1 VVIDDEI
8 ALLDILDTA
17 GQEEYSAMREQYMRT
32 GEGFLLV
39 YSIASRRSFEEIKTL
54 QRQILDVKDRDYW
67 PIVLV
72 GNKCHLEDERQ
83 VSKLEGQGLS
93 RLLGCPFLEVSAKT
107 RINIDEAFFT
117 LVREI
122 RRFNK
127 EPSSQL
133 LTVSRPS
140 VRRVSKVQLDSR
152 QVACAFM

>member
-1 VVIDDEI
+1 
-8 ALLDILDTA
+8 
-17 GQEEYSAMREQYMRT
+17 
-32 GEGFLLV
+32 
-39 YSIASRRSFEEIKTL
+39 
-54 QRQILDVKDRDYW
+54 
-67 PIVLV
+67 V

-83 VSKLEGQGLS
+83 VSKSEGQGLS

-127 EPSSQL
+127 ESSSQL

-140 VRRVSKVQLDSR
+140 AQRDSEVQLDSR
-152 QVACAFM
+152 QVAARLCDGITHHFGPRYA